1 MNPIPFRLLAAAALA
16 LALGCGS
23 ALAAAETRFAPEPRN
38 ASEARTGLEQRGPW
52 RTWDAGL
59 REARERGMP
68 VVVNVFTD
76 WCGWC
81 RRMDRDVLARAEV
94 REALQAS
101 FVPVRLNAESEE
113 MVHYGGRTLSAR
125 AVAARFRVTGY
136 PTTVFLRPTGEH
148 IVNVPGYV
156 PTARF
161 LTLLRYIGEGHM
173 DRGVAFEEF
182 AKR

>member
-1 MNPIPFRLLAAAALA
+1 MNRIPFRLLALAALA
-16 LALGCGS
+16 LALWCGS
-23 ALAAAETRFAPEPRN
+23 ALAAPELRAALEPRN
-38 ASEARTGLEQRGPW
+38 PPEARTGPESRGLW

-68 VVVNVFTD
+68 VLVNVYTD

-94 REALQAS
+94 REALQAA
-101 FVPVRLNAESEE
+101 FVPVRLNAESDE
-113 MVHYGGRTLSAR
+113 MVRYGGRTLSAR

-156 PTARF
+156 PAARF
-161 LTLLRYIGEGHM
+161 MTLMRYIGEGHM
-173 DRGVAFEEF
+173 DRGVDFEEF
-182 AKR
+182 ARR